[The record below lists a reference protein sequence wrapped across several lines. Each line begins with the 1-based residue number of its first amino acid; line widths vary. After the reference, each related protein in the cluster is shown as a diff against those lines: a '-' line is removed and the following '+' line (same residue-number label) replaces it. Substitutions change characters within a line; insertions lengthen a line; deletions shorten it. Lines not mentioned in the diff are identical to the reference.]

1 MKYKEISLNKFLSNF
16 QVSMPN
22 EQIILNFSKE
32 LKKLLENTNKEDSE
46 EYQKNEIGKFLNKV
60 FEYDCN
66 VKNKI
71 DLAIYEDGIVRV
83 IIETKSIK
91 NTQEFVKE
99 NSNNLESKAFYESI
113 LYFLREI
120 KTGNNNITFIILATA
135 EVFYIIDSK
144 TYLNNFSKNK
154 DIIKAFKNC
163 EENGGTDSSTTKF
176 YEEIKNILPKI
187 ENEIYYLCV
196 DFKNIL
202 NNEFDKLGL
211 LYSLLSP
218 QVLLKRNTYIDAN
231 TLNVEFYNELLYI
244 LGLKENKENG
254 KIEYSDIKN
263 TFYDSISKTFK
274 LDKDNNFEEIFSLL
288 ITWNNRILFLRLLES
303 MLLSFEHI
311 ENPFLDLEYLP
322 DFNNLNILFFEVLA
336 KKENERENI
345 SKKLEIIPYL
355 NSSLFEKN
363 ELEREG
369 KEIQFLQSNNLKIYQ
384 HSILKRDKNFNNKYL
399 KNNKSEEIPLLEYLF
414 AFLHAYDFTTT
425 SQDLQNNIKTNYDK
439 LINSA
444 VLGLV
449 FEKLNG
455 YKDGSFYTP
464 SFITNYMCNQSLE
477 KIVIEKFNNS
487 LSWECKTIDDIQI
500 SLDRFITNK
509 ESFNKAI
516 KIFNEIRIC
525 DPAVG
530 SGHFLVSALNE
541 LLLIKYNLGLLIDED
556 GRRLKD
562 IKLELKNDEIVIRD
576 SENNIH
582 NYKRPKHE
590 NTDSHKI
597 QRTIFFAKKE
607 IIENNLFGVDIN
619 PNSCEITKLRL
630 WIELL
635 KYSYY
640 RDIENKYLETLP
652 NIDINIKCGNSII
665 SRFDLKDSLKNIPKI
680 DKLIKDYKCLV
691 GKYKN
696 ADGENSKHSKIEIEI
711 KINEIKENL
720 TLNLKAPKTINSL
733 EKEIQAHIDKYG
745 MYLINDKN
753 LLSGLT
759 YTKNL
764 LEIEVL
770 NENEKEEAF
779 ESYGRIQIL
788 RKKLDSVLS
797 GKEYKNAFE
806 WRLEFPEVL
815 NENGDFIGFDLVIG
829 NPPYIDYREIDE
841 NTINKT
847 KNYAVNENSNR
858 PNIFCYFIEKGIEV
872 ANNNGILTFINPIAM
887 LQSDFAYGTRKLLL
901 EKGCINY
908 IVDCSY
914 IKVFASAST
923 YPTIYEFKKNKK
935 QGSIKIVL
943 WKNDNF
949 KHSHNIE
956 TYSKNEQLSIN
967 ISKHKI
973 NFQKVDCSKLGEIGI
988 LKWGTS
994 QSGYGK
1000 KKILLSD
1007 FKKLNKSKRKEYNP
1021 IIQTADIK
1029 RYCIVWQKE
1038 YIPIEIYSQNIQKD
1052 FKKPKIVIARMTK
1065 NIQASFDKNKF
1076 YMGKSTLIVD
1086 LKENPYYILGI
1097 LNSKLAD
1104 FWYKYYFGATHL
1116 ACGYVRYDIPY
1127 LKQLPIPKIN
1137 SKNKK
1142 IVDRIIRLVNRIIKA
1157 KEKNFNANTSKLEI
1171 EINNLVYELYGLSK
1185 AEIRIIEKSNRN

>member
-16 QVSMPN
+16 QISIPN

-32 LKKLLENTNKEDSE
+32 LKKLLENINKDNSE

-60 FEYDCN
+60 FEYYCN

-71 DLAIYEDGIVRV
+71 DLAIYEDNQVRV
-83 IIETKSIK
+83 IFESKSVINK
-91 NTQEFVKE
+91 SEFVKE

-120 KTGNNNITFIILATA
+120 RTGNNNITFIILATA
-135 EVFYIIDSK
+135 EIFYIINAKD
-144 TYLNNFSKNK
+144 YLNNFSKNK

-202 NNEFDKLGL
+202 NNEFDKLSL

-355 NSSLFEKN
+355 NSSLFEKK

-444 VLGLV
+444 VLGLI
-449 FEKLNG
+449 FEKFNG

-464 SFITNYMCNQSLE
+464 SFITNYISATSIQ
-477 KIVIEKFNNS
+477 KIVLNKFNEEGYKAKNINE
-487 LSWECKTIDDIQI
+487 LYNAIDDI
-500 SLDRFITNK
+500 K
-509 ESFNKAI
+509 EANR
-516 KIFNEIRIC
+516 IFNEIRIC

-582 NYKRPKHE
+582 NYKHPKHE

-619 PNSCEITKLRL
+619 PNSCDITKLRL

-691 GKYKN
+691 AKYKN
-696 ADGENSKHSKIEIEI
+696 ADGENSKHSKREIEI

-745 MYLINDKN
+745 MYLIDDKN

-764 LEIEVL
+764 LEIEEL
-770 NENEKEEAF
+770 NENEKEKAF

-797 GKEYKNAFE
+797 GEEYKNAFE

-829 NPPYIDYREIDE
+829 NPPYGNLLSKSQKDLLKYYKNSDKNEISSIFVELGYNILRENRNLHYIITYAITFSKAQSEIRALLKNNFEEIKIASFDRDGCP
-841 NTINKT
+841 IFKT
-847 KNYAVNENSNR
+847 MTQSTSLLECNN
-858 PNIFCYFIEKGIEV
+858 KGIEGKIYTSIFYRDNV
-872 ANNNGILTFINPIAM
+872 SFSNIKYAKVDNFLLSKNGLINDYKIEHRLAKIGTKENISIIKKLIKNKIRLKNILGKGKRFFYRSSGNYWYNAFLKEPYKSIEIKPINSTYRDFIFCLINSNIFYWWLRIYGDGRHNNGDIMQNFPIPELDKIKKYNKFLEVLAKYHYKKM
-887 LQSDFAYGTRKLLL
+887 LRVFDSKHNRFESSKIKANIDLLDCFL
-901 EKGCINY
+901 MRFLYKFNIKDIKY
-908 IVDCSY
+908 ICDY
-914 IKVFASAST
+914 D
-923 YPTIYEFKKNKK
+923 KNIRGGLK
-935 QGSIKIVL
+935 
-943 WKNDNF
+943 
-949 KHSHNIE
+949 
-956 TYSKNEQLSIN
+956 IN
-967 ISKHKI
+967 IDKI
-973 NFQKVDCSKLGEIGI
+973 FKEGKFEDFVKGEKFIAAEI
-988 LKWGTS
+988 EDL
-994 QSGYGK
+994 
-1000 KKILLSD
+1000 
-1007 FKKLNKSKRKEYNP
+1007 
-1021 IIQTADIK
+1021 IK
-1029 RYCIVWQKE
+1029 
-1038 YIPIEIYSQNIQKD
+1038 
-1052 FKKPKIVIARMTK
+1052 
-1065 NIQASFDKNKF
+1065 KF
-1076 YMGKSTLIVD
+1076 YFES
-1086 LKENPYYILGI
+1086 
-1097 LNSKLAD
+1097 
-1104 FWYKYYFGATHL
+1104 
-1116 ACGYVRYDIPY
+1116 
-1127 LKQLPIPKIN
+1127 
-1137 SKNKK
+1137 
-1142 IVDRIIRLVNRIIKA
+1142 
-1157 KEKNFNANTSKLEI
+1157 
-1171 EINNLVYELYGLSK
+1171 
-1185 AEIRIIEKSNRN
+1185 

>member
-16 QVSMPN
+16 QISMPN

-71 DLAIYEDGIVRV
+71 DLAIYEDNQVRIIFEAKSV
-83 IIETKSIK
+83 INKS
-91 NTQEFVKE
+91 EFVKE

-144 TYLNNFSKNK
+144 SYLNNFYKNK

-176 YEEIKNILPKI
+176 YEEVKNILPKI

-311 ENPFLDLEYLP
+311 EKPFLDLEYLP
-322 DFNNLNILFFEVLA
+322 DFNNLNILFFEILA

-355 NSSLFEKN
+355 NSSLFEKK

-444 VLGLV
+444 VLGLI
-449 FEKLNG
+449 FEKFNG

-464 SFITNYMCNQSLE
+464 SFITNYISATSIQ
-477 KIVIEKFNNS
+477 KIVLNKFNEEGYKAKNINE
-487 LSWECKTIDDIQI
+487 LYNAIDDI
-500 SLDRFITNK
+500 K
-509 ESFNKAI
+509 EANR
-516 KIFNEIRIC
+516 IFNEIRIC

-556 GRRLKD
+556 GRKLKD

-597 QRTIFFAKKE
+597 QQTIFFAKKE
-607 IIENNLFGVDIN
+607 IIENIKVVTEKLIEQERKARKFLAKDTIDLEDTIYRSYGVLNNCRKISLEEAQKLISNVKMGTDLGVLPELNDRKIQQL
-619 PNSCEITKLRL
+619 ILYTKPA
-630 WIELL
+630 
-635 KYSYY
+635 
-640 RDIENKYLETLP
+640 NMQKYLGQQYE
-652 NIDINIKCGNSII
+652 
-665 SRFDLKDSLKNIPKI
+665 
-680 DKLIKDYKCLV
+680 
-691 GKYKN
+691 
-696 ADGENSKHSKIEIEI
+696 A
-711 KINEIKENL
+711 
-720 TLNLKAPKTINSL
+720 L
-733 EKEIQAHIDKYG
+733 E
-745 MYLINDKN
+745 
-753 LLSGLT
+753 
-759 YTKNL
+759 
-764 LEIEVL
+764 
-770 NENEKEEAF
+770 
-779 ESYGRIQIL
+779 R
-788 RKKLDSVLS
+788 
-797 GKEYKNAFE
+797 
-806 WRLEFPEVL
+806 
-815 NENGDFIGFDLVIG
+815 
-829 NPPYIDYREIDE
+829 
-841 NTINKT
+841 
-847 KNYAVNENSNR
+847 
-858 PNIFCYFIEKGIEV
+858 
-872 ANNNGILTFINPIAM
+872 
-887 LQSDFAYGTRKLLL
+887 
-901 EKGCINY
+901 
-908 IVDCSY
+908 
-914 IKVFASAST
+914 
-923 YPTIYEFKKNKK
+923 
-935 QGSIKIVL
+935 
-943 WKNDNF
+943 
-949 KHSHNIE
+949 
-956 TYSKNEQLSIN
+956 
-967 ISKHKI
+967 
-973 NFQKVDCSKLGEIGI
+973 
-988 LKWGTS
+988 
-994 QSGYGK
+994 
-1000 KKILLSD
+1000 
-1007 FKKLNKSKRKEYNP
+1007 
-1021 IIQTADIK
+1021 DIK
-1029 RYCIVWQKE
+1029 RAE
-1038 YIPIEIYSQNIQKD
+1038 
-1052 FKKPKIVIARMTK
+1052 VI
-1065 NIQASFDKNKF
+1065 
-1076 YMGKSTLIVD
+1076 
-1086 LKENPYYILGI
+1086 
-1097 LNSKLAD
+1097 
-1104 FWYKYYFGATHL
+1104 
-1116 ACGYVRYDIPY
+1116 
-1127 LKQLPIPKIN
+1127 
-1137 SKNKK
+1137 KK
-1142 IVDRIIRLVNRIIKA
+1142 IIN
-1157 KEKNFNANTSKLEI
+1157 EK
-1171 EINNLVYELYGLSK
+1171 
-1185 AEIRIIEKSNRN
+1185 

>member
-22 EQIILNFSKE
+22 EQIILNFSRE
-32 LKKLLENTNKEDSE
+32 LEKLLENTNKDNSE

-71 DLAIYEDGIVRV
+71 DLAIYEDNRVRV
-83 IIETKSIK
+83 IFETKSVINK
-91 NTQEFVKE
+91 SEFVKE

-135 EVFYIIDSK
+135 DFFYIIDSK

-355 NSSLFEKN
+355 NSSLFEKK

-464 SFITNYMCNQSLE
+464 SFITNYISATSIQ
-477 KIVIEKFNNS
+477 KIVLNKFNEEGYKAKNINE
-487 LSWECKTIDDIQI
+487 LYNAIDDIKEAN
-500 SLDRFITNK
+500 RFDNPTDLAK
-509 ESFNKAI
+509 TKTLE
-516 KIFNEIRIC
+516 
-525 DPAVG
+525 V
-530 SGHFLVSALNE
+530 LN
-541 LLLIKYNLGLLIDED
+541 IKYDNDAPEISDFTVSSEGNARKITFRAED
-556 GRRLKD
+556 KLSFLKTVRYSTITEEWHYIIPD
-562 IKLELKNDEIVIRD
+562 DKVLDSM
-576 SENNIH
+576 SENFTILIED
-582 NYKRPKHE
+582 E
-590 NTDSHKI
+590 NAGS
-597 QRTIFFAKKE
+597 
-607 IIENNLFGVDIN
+607 
-619 PNSCEITKLRL
+619 IT
-630 WIELL
+630 
-635 KYSYY
+635 
-640 RDIENKYLETLP
+640 
-652 NIDINIKCGNSII
+652 
-665 SRFDLKDSLKNIPKI
+665 
-680 DKLIKDYKCLV
+680 
-691 GKYKN
+691 
-696 ADGENSKHSKIEIEI
+696 
-711 KINEIKENL
+711 
-720 TLNLKAPKTINSL
+720 
-733 EKEIQAHIDKYG
+733 
-745 MYLINDKN
+745 
-753 LLSGLT
+753 
-759 YTKNL
+759 
-764 LEIEVL
+764 IEVL
-770 NENEKEEAF
+770 DA
-779 ESYGRIQIL
+779 
-788 RKKLDSVLS
+788 D
-797 GKEYKNAFE
+797 
-806 WRLEFPEVL
+806 
-815 NENGDFIGFDLVIG
+815 G
-829 NPPYIDYREIDE
+829 NI
-841 NTINKT
+841 
-847 KNYAVNENSNR
+847 
-858 PNIFCYFIEKGIEV
+858 
-872 ANNNGILTFINPIAM
+872 
-887 LQSDFAYGTRKLLL
+887 
-901 EKGCINY
+901 
-908 IVDCSY
+908 
-914 IKVFASAST
+914 
-923 YPTIYEFKKNKK
+923 
-935 QGSIKIVL
+935 
-943 WKNDNF
+943 
-949 KHSHNIE
+949 
-956 TYSKNEQLSIN
+956 
-967 ISKHKI
+967 
-973 NFQKVDCSKLGEIGI
+973 
-988 LKWGTS
+988 
-994 QSGYGK
+994 
-1000 KKILLSD
+1000 
-1007 FKKLNKSKRKEYNP
+1007 
-1021 IIQTADIK
+1021 
-1029 RYCIVWQKE
+1029 
-1038 YIPIEIYSQNIQKD
+1038 
-1052 FKKPKIVIARMTK
+1052 
-1065 NIQASFDKNKF
+1065 
-1076 YMGKSTLIVD
+1076 
-1086 LKENPYYILGI
+1086 
-1097 LNSKLAD
+1097 
-1104 FWYKYYFGATHL
+1104 KYYSF
-1116 ACGYVRYDIPY
+1116 
-1127 LKQLPIPKIN
+1127 
-1137 SKNKK
+1137 
-1142 IVDRIIRLVNRIIKA
+1142 II
-1157 KEKNFNANTSKLEI
+1157 
-1171 EINNLVYELYGLSK
+1171 
-1185 AEIRIIEKSNRN
+1185 